1 MKVYIWGT
9 GEIAE
14 ICLNDIFSNVEILG
28 FVESIPN
35 KKFFH
40 GFSVISGKDL
50 SNKVYDYLIIAN
62 SYGEE
67 IKEKYSLDRKKVID
81 YMMVLKEDE
90 RGKILFEREI
100 SKEIKK
106 EEIFISEISLS
117 IINKARNIMP
127 CISLETNEVKFL
139 FEKGDNLIPNEIVGY
154 GRPYAEKE
162 MEFLNTFTSNRSQGY
177 FFDIGANV
185 GTTSIYYKKKFAPN
199 LKYIAFEPLKMNYKY
214 LKMNTIINDCEDIIV
229 ENIGLSNMNEEKK
242 MLLFDGAYGSSMIS
256 DEKRASQICQ
266 FLKLDDYVRENGIVA
281 EEISY
286 LWVDV
291 QNHEVEVIEGAL
303 ETLKKSR
310 ASLYIEFNIGN
321 LKHERGKVEK
331 FICLLSN
338 IYSKFICYEQYKAGK
353 KENREN
359 NELVNLPNEI
369 SVSFCNILFMK

>member
-35 KKFFH
+35 KKLFH
-40 GFSVISGKDL
+40 GFSVISGKEL

-106 EEIFISEISLS
+106 EEIFISESSLS

-162 MEFLNTFTSNRSQGY
+162 MEFLNTFTSNRSKGY
-177 FFDIGANV
+177 FLI
-185 GTTSIYYKKKFAPN
+185 
-199 LKYIAFEPLKMNYKY
+199 
-214 LKMNTIINDCEDIIV
+214 
-229 ENIGLSNMNEEKK
+229 
-242 MLLFDGAYGSSMIS
+242 
-256 DEKRASQICQ
+256 
-266 FLKLDDYVRENGIVA
+266 
-281 EEISY
+281 
-286 LWVDV
+286 
-291 QNHEVEVIEGAL
+291 
-303 ETLKKSR
+303 
-310 ASLYIEFNIGN
+310 
-321 LKHERGKVEK
+321 
-331 FICLLSN
+331 
-338 IYSKFICYEQYKAGK
+338 
-353 KENREN
+353 
-359 NELVNLPNEI
+359 
-369 SVSFCNILFMK
+369 